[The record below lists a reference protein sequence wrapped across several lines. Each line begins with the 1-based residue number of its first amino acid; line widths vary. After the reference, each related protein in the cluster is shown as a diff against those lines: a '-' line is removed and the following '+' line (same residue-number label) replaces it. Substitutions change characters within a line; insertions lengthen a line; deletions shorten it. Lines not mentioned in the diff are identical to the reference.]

1 MKFANETL
9 LVTGANGQLGR
20 AIVDELVSKGAKRVI
35 AATRDPSKVKAPG
48 VEARAADFDRPETLA
63 AAFEGVGRLVLIS
76 TDSLGAAGQR
86 LAQHRAAI
94 AAAIK
99 AGVKH
104 VVYTSAPSPGPSEQS
119 AMITDHFWTEAA
131 LFASGLDWTILRN
144 NLYADI
150 IPRVAGNAIKTGKLF
165 AATAGRGRSY
175 VTRED
180 CARTAAGVLLQAEGR
195 AIHDV
200 TGPAAITQDEL
211 AALLAA
217 LTGRPVAHVDL
228 PPEALKDGMLKAGMP
243 LFYADGL
250 VSFDVAAARGYHAV
264 VTPTVERFSG
274 RKPTSV
280 AEYLAANKASLVA
293 AA

>member
-63 AAFEGVGRLVLIS
+63 AAFKGVDRLVLIS
-76 TDSLGAAGQR
+76 TDSLGAPGQR

-94 AAAIK
+94 AAAVE

-104 VVYTSAPSPGPSEQS
+104 VIYTSAPAPAPSEQS
-119 AMITDHFWTEAA
+119 TMITDHFWTEAA

-144 NLYADI
+144 NLYTDF
-150 IPRVAGNAIKTGKLF
+150 IPRVAASAIQSGKLF
-165 AATAGRGRSY
+165 AATGGRGRSY

-195 AIHDV
+195 AVYDV
-200 TGPAAITQDEL
+200 TGPAAIAQDEL
-211 AALLAA
+211 AALIAA
-217 LTGRPVAHVDL
+217 LTDRPIAHVDL
-228 PPEALKDGMLKAGMP
+228 PPDALKEGMLKAGMP
-243 LFYADGL
+243 LFFVDGL
-250 VSFDVAAARGYHAV
+250 VSFDVAASRGYHAV

-274 RKPTSV
+274 HRPTSV
-280 AEYLAANKASLVA
+280 AEYLAANKAPLLSA
-293 AA
+293 A